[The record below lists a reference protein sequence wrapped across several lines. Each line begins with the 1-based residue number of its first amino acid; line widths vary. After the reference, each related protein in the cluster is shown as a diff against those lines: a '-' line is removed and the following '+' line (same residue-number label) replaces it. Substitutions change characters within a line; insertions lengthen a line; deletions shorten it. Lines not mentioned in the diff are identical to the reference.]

1 MYQYLVILDGFY
13 WLFLRLNLYFF
24 EGFEMQATAE
34 LQVIP
39 LCSGVSV
46 REQVTR
52 VIKMLKS
59 HDFILETH
67 ASGTNIEG
75 ELSDILAAVEQIHE
89 ALHKEGSVRL
99 LSYLKLETRTDKTP
113 TLAGKRLV

>member
-1 MYQYLVILDGFY
+1 MK
-13 WLFLRLNLYFF
+13 
-24 EGFEMQATAE
+24 ATAD

-39 LCSGVSV
+39 LCSSVSV
-46 REQVTR
+46 RKEVLR
-52 VIKMLKS
+52 VVELLKG
-59 HDFILETH
+59 DNFIIETH

-89 ALHKEGSVRL
+89 TLHQEGSVRL

-113 TLAGKRLV
+113 TLAGKRL